1 LRAGLRFAKRN
12 GRAAAAVLVSVLLA
26 SCTSSTDP
34 NLEIGMPGY
43 NATAASADASS
54 GDLETAG
61 VDVTP
66 QPVMNA
72 EGDTP
77 LPTQVASVPALKPAG
92 ETAATATAE
101 AGATPTA
108 LPAAVA
114 ETAKPAESEPTA
126 EAKAGPDAKPAEV
139 ATASGA
145 EPAAENAIAGAM
157 PVAQPIAPK
166 KKGFLSALFSPAP
179 AAKAAASAETAK
191 PEPTE
196 AAADAEATPAAASAI
211 PTPKP
216 VQAGDDAKPADAAAP
231 AADAAKNPATENAV
245 YVTAGEMPAAQP
257 IAPKK
262 KGFLSAFFGASPA
275 AAAPSPIKQR
285 EEAKP
290 IVETE
295 SEETK
300 PIITLASAKPAEKP
314 VRMASLGDDN
324 ALPGVR
330 QTALFEIKRKSGID
344 DDSDVDLHEDEDGGP
359 VLASAAGLARLAP
372 NGLLKQNDRVD
383 VACLKP
389 SLVRVLKTVE
399 RHYGKKMIIT
409 SGYRSP
415 AHNRRARGAKN
426 SLHMYCAAV
435 DVQIPGVSKWELAK
449 FARSMP
455 GRGGVGTYCHTN
467 SIHIDVGPERDWNW
481 RCRRRKG

>member
-1 LRAGLRFAKRN
+1 
-12 GRAAAAVLVSVLLA
+12 VLASVLLA

-43 NATAASADASS
+43 NATAASASDASS
-54 GDLETAG
+54 GDLQSAG
-61 VDVTP
+61 VEVAP

-77 LPTQVASVPALKPAG
+77 LPTQVASVPASNPAG

-101 AGATPTA
+101 AGATPA
-108 LPAAVA
+108 AVPAAVA
-114 ETAKPAESEPTA
+114 ETAKPKQAEMAA
-126 EAKAGPDAKPAEV
+126 EVDAATEAKPAEDT
-139 ATASGA
+139 TASGA
-145 EPAAENAIAGAM
+145 EAAAENATAAATHA
-157 PVAQPIAPK
+157 PQPIAPK
-166 KKGFLSALFSPAP
+166 KKGFLSALFAPAP
-179 AAKAAASAETAK
+179 AKPTASAEAAK
-191 PEPTE
+191 PAPAE
-196 AAADAEATPAAASAI
+196 AAADAEAASASAI

-216 VQAGDDAKPADAAAP
+216 VKAAEEAKPTEATAAEAAKPAA
-231 AADAAKNPATENAV
+231 EGAV

-262 KGFLSAFFGASPA
+262 KGFLSAFFGAAPA
-275 AAAPSPIKQR
+275 SAAPSPIKQR
-285 EEAKP
+285 EASEAKP
-290 IVETE
+290 LIETE
-295 SEETK
+295 AESK

-314 VRMASLGDDN
+314 VRMASLGNDN

-344 DDSDVDLHEDEDGGP
+344 DDSDVDLHEDEDSGP

-372 NGLLKQNDRVD
+372 NGLLKQTDRVD

-399 RHYGKKMIIT
+399 RYYGKKMIIT

-455 GRGGVGTYCHTN
+455 GRGGVGTYCHTE
-467 SIHIDVGPERDWNW
+467 SVHIDVGPERDWNW